1 MCYDAMSR
9 ACAAARPA
17 DKCKEIRRMK
27 NEDKT
32 GTASETKREQ
42 SKKELRAAKALAARQ
57 EKAKRA
63 KRRRRRLRRLIVF
76 VLIMAVLG
84 TAVYA
89 VIQKLKSEYTVNYQ
103 AYSATTGTISNS
115 LSFSGTLQAVNNT
128 TYTAA
133 FDGTVRVLYAE
144 KGSDVKQGDTL
155 LRFSNGKSVTADFD
169 GRINQ
174 LQVSEGGE
182 VKEGDT
188 LLQLVDFSHMRVSIR
203 VDEYDI
209 SDVKVGDECR
219 VTATATENTF
229 TSVIEDINY
238 VSSSTGSV
246 AYYTATAYV
255 DVKSGVYPGM
265 QVTVT
270 IPQDEATD
278 VVILKEDALSFDQT
292 NQAFVYMLAEDGTLE
307 TVYVKTG
314 VSNGNYVEIKQGL
327 KSGDTV
333 YAEVK
338 ASETGTGGLLS
349 SLFGSTNIM
358 GGSRQSGT
366 RQSSQSGRGST
377 GGFSGGNWSG
387 SFPGSAGGGR

>member
-1 MCYDAMSR
+1 M
-9 ACAAARPA
+9 
-17 DKCKEIRRMK
+17 KEKSKSDIALA
-27 NEDKT
+27 E
-32 GTASETKREQ
+32 KRE
-42 SKKELRAAKALAARQ
+42 KAAQ
-57 EKAKRA
+57 EKAARAQAAKQEKARKA
-63 KRRRRRLRRLIVF
+63 KRRRRRIRRLIIF
-76 VLIMAVLG
+76 VLILAVLG
-84 TAVYA
+84 AVGY
-89 VIQKLKSEYTVNYQ
+89 VVVQKLKSEYTVNYQ

-115 LSFSGTLQAVNNT
+115 LSFSGTLQAINNN
-128 TYTAA
+128 TYTAPS
-133 FDGTVRVLYAE
+133 DGTVRALYVQ
-144 KGSDVKQGDTL
+144 KGSDVKEGDTL
-155 LRFSNGKSVTADFD
+155 LRFSSGKTVTADFD
-169 GRINQ
+169 GRVNQ
-174 LQVSEGGE
+174 LQVAEGDD

-188 LLQLVDFSHMRVSIR
+188 LLQLVDFNRMKVSIR

-219 VTATATENTF
+219 VTTTATEDTF

-238 VSSSTGSV
+238 VSSSSGSV

-270 IPQDEATD
+270 IPQDEATN

-338 ASETGTGGLLS
+338 ATETGTGGLLS
-349 SLFGSTNIM
+349 SLFGGTNIM

-366 RQSSQSGRGST
+366 RSSSQSGRSSS
-377 GGFSGGNWSG
+377 GGFSGGGWSG
-387 SFPGSAGGGR
+387 SFPSGSGGGR